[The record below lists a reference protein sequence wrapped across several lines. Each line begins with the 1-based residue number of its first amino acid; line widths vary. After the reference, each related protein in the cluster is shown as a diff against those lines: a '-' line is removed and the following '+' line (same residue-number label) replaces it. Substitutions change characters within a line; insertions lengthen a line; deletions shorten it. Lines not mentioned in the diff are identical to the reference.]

1 MRLPIEKVQR
11 AERLGY
17 DSVWTA
23 EAYGSAGFW
32 YADAATAN
40 ENRDMTT
47 TIDRSRLPD
56 DMLLVGTDWLG
67 DRLHDPGMRIVEV
80 TPPGSGYVFGHIPGA
95 VYLDL
100 DDVFTGRATGVRRSL
115 GPLGEVAEALGR
127 LGLSPDRRVIV
138 YDTGSGSEAALAL
151 WLLDYLGFDRVSLLE
166 GGIERWMAEDRPQTS
181 EVPAAQAVTFAAT
194 PRPERLATAEWIAA
208 RLDGA
213 GTCIIDCRTPQEFSE
228 GHIPGARNRSWE
240 RSLTLEAY
248 RRFRDPAGL
257 REELAALGATEDKEI
272 VTYCLTGQR
281 SAHTYLT
288 LRLLG
293 YPRVRNYDGS
303 WAEWGERGDLPKAMG
318 GERGG
323 TR

>member
-1 MRLPIEKVQR
+1 MNT
-11 AERLGY
+11 
-17 DSVWTA
+17 TA
-23 EAYGSAGFW
+23 LNSSRYP
-32 YADAATAN
+32 N
-40 ENRDMTT
+40 
-47 TIDRSRLPD
+47 DR
-56 DMLLVGTDWLG
+56 LLVGADWLG
-67 DRLHDPGMRIVEV
+67 DRLSDPRIRIVEV
-80 TPPGSGYVFGHIPGA
+80 TPPGSGYVFSHIPGA

-115 GPLGEVAEALGR
+115 GPLGEVAGALGR
-127 LGLSPDRRVIV
+127 LGLSPDRHVIV
-138 YDTGSGSEAALAL
+138 YDTGSGSEAALTL

-181 EVPAAQAVTFAAT
+181 EVPALQLVVFTPT

-208 RLDGA
+208 RLNGA

-240 RSLTLEAY
+240 RTLTLEAY
-248 RRFRDPAGL
+248 HRFRDAAEL
-257 REELAALGATEDKEI
+257 RDELAALGATQDCEI

-293 YPRVRNYDGS
+293 YPQVRNYDGS
-303 WAEWGERGDLPKAMG
+303 WAEWGDRPDLPKAMG
-318 GERGG
+318 DERGG